1 MPVDIHYEAD
11 EHLIVG
17 TWTNPVSHKDFAQA
31 FKIAEGAYKET
42 TSIVHTIYDASTLTQ
57 MPANSISIYLRDP
70 NSPLRHKM
78 AGLFVVVAANAFIRA
93 IVETAGKVSRNP
105 RVHVATSLE
114 EAREMVKQATGSS
127 T

>member
-1 MPVDIHYEAD
+1 MNWEA
-11 EHLIVG
+11 LASLFCLYPLA
-17 TWTNPVSHKDFAQA
+17 NPQPN
-31 FKIAEGAYKET
+31 
-42 TSIVHTIYDASTLTQ
+42 SIVTRRCSNSQTRYY
-57 MPANSISIYLRDP
+57 PANSISIYLRDP

-114 EAREMVKQATGSS
+114 EAREMVKQTTGSS